1 VAKSRFFLYFVT
13 PISRSHSHVWDC
25 GILPLFRLSLR
36 VEKKIHNINS
46 SFYWPGR
53 GFYFTFRSKE
63 KKTGR
68 DADKSF
74 KSFNTTANKLFVL
87 IKQNLFTIVL
97 SDKQILVQYQ
107 H

>member
-1 VAKSRFFLYFVT
+1 VLNKIDDSVYTTLILVFIDLAVAF
-13 PISRSHSHVWDC
+13 
-25 GILPLFRLSLR
+25 ILLLGQ
-36 VEKKIHNINS
+36 KK
-46 SFYWPGR
+46 
-53 GFYFTFRSKE
+53 